1 MLPECFLVMALV
13 SGELYG
19 WATLSEEQDRYT
31 IYRATDI
38 PMASS
43 GQWVE
48 FAVVSR
54 KVSPRAFSKG
64 FPHPW
69 GAAVGSVLPGHG
81 RVRKGRAWSSG
92 GGAAGRE
99 GLSASRSALDEA
111 THS

>member
-1 MLPECFLVMALV
+1 MAPYALAGGRTAARETHAADFPE
-13 SGELYG
+13 
-19 WATLSEEQDRYT
+19 
-31 IYRATDI
+31 
-38 PMASS
+38 
-43 GQWVE
+43 GQVGARCR
-48 FAVVSR
+48 FP
-54 KVSPRAFSKG
+54 KGFPQGFSKG

-69 GAAVGSVLPGHG
+69 GAAVGSLLPGHG